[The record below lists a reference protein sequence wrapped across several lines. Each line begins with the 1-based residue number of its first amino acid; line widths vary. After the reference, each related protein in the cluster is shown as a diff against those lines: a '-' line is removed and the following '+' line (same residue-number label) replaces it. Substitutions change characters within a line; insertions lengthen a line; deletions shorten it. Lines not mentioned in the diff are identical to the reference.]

1 MKNIETLIKI
11 NINKYYERL
20 KFLSIFYKLNG
31 FYNLIISRLNI

>member
-11 NINKYYERL
+11 NINKYYEKL
-20 KFLSIFYKLNG
+20 KFLPISYIFNG